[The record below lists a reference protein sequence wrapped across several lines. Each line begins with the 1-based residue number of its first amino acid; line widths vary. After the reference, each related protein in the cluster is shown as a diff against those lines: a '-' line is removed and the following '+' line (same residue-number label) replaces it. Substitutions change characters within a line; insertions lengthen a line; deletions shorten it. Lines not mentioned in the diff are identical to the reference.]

1 MKDLLDKISSY
12 NIFNYLLPGVL
23 FAAFVDGLINL
34 QVLQKD
40 LIVGAFLY
48 YFLGSVVSRVGSLV
62 VEPILRRTKF
72 LSFAPY
78 GAFVKAAKADPKIE
92 LLSEVNN
99 MYRTFVALFLSV
111 AIVALYSKA
120 SNYFPFLHAAA
131 PWVCIVGLFGL
142 FLMSYRK
149 QTDYVV
155 KRVEANKP

>member
-1 MKDLLDKISSY
+1 VKDLLDKLSSY

-23 FAAFVDGLINL
+23 FATFVDGLTNL

-40 LIVGAFLY
+40 LIVGVFLY
-48 YFLGSVVSRVGSLV
+48 YFLGSVVSRIGSLV

-78 GAFVKAAKADPKIE
+78 DAFVKAAKVDPKIE

-111 AIVALYSKA
+111 AMVALYSKA
-120 SNYFPFLHAAA
+120 SNYLQFLHAAA
-131 PWVCIVGLFGL
+131 PWVCIVGLLGL
-142 FLMSYRK
+142 FLLSYKK
-149 QTDYVV
+149 QTEYVV